1 LVKKIGVVFCF
12 LLCVSACGGTSESD
26 ELALLRAENEM
37 LESQKTITPLPAE
50 TTPPKISSAAIF
62 SKTDS
67 EEFFDWCVEHRMNS
81 SSDLW
86 QCGEITD
93 LIEVDVN
100 EKGLI
105 KDCTI
110 NLVKRTIINPPEPT
124 EFTSGRDDW
133 ARYPLPAEANVRIGA
148 ECRNASEPPDRLE
161 NPIGLAEA
169 VACSDLSLDERKAG
183 IRVYEYYEIQA
194 FVLID
199 RKIAPGSSVWSYPDP
214 PYDPVFYKDAGYLT
228 RQLAEAT
235 DSVCPEQANIV
246 VAFSDWLLSLEP
258 VHPKK

>member
-1 LVKKIGVVFCF
+1 MKRIGVVFCF
-12 LLCVSACGGTSESD
+12 LLTASACGGTSDSD
-26 ELALLRAENEM
+26 DLTWLRAENEM
-37 LESQKTITPLPAE
+37 LKSQTTMTVLPAE
-50 TTPPKISSAAIF
+50 TTSPKVSSVAIF

-67 EEFFDWCVEHRMNS
+67 EEFFDWCVAHRMNS

-110 NLVKRTIINPPEPT
+110 NLVKRAIINPPEPT

-133 ARYPLPAEANVRIGA
+133 VRYPLPAEVNVRIGT
-148 ECRNASEPPDRLE
+148 ECRNASEPPDPVE
-161 NPIGLAEA
+161 SPVDIFEA
-169 VACSDLSLDERKAG
+169 VACSNLSLDERKAG
-183 IRVYEYYEIQA
+183 VRVFKYYEIQA

-199 RKIAPGSSVWSYPDP
+199 RAIAPGSFMDLYPSEEPVIDVDASY
-214 PYDPVFYKDAGYLT
+214 LS
-228 RQLAEAT
+228 RQLDEAT
-235 DSVCPEQANIV
+235 NLVCPEQSETVA
-246 VAFSDWLLSLEP
+246 AFSEWLISLEP
-258 VHPKK
+258 EHP